1 MKKSKLKLKSV
12 LKTSTLFGLSFT
24 IALMTGV
31 PQAIGD
37 DSVQDAYQEIG
48 QTLTDL
54 QEFSAITGEESPAVT
69 EGSLMAKTLPDPP
82 VPSEPNSDANANS
95 ARQ

>member
-24 IALMTGV
+24 ITLMTGV

-37 DSVQDAYQEIG
+37 DSVQDAYQE
-48 QTLTDL
+48 
-54 QEFSAITGEESPAVT
+54 P
-69 EGSLMAKTLPDPP
+69 
-82 VPSEPNSDANANS
+82 
-95 ARQ
+95 